1 MSERLYT
8 ITHKKTGQIV
18 ALIEAT
24 TPAQAYSRLCHED
37 YQISVTRAIDVGP
50 HIRNGGRVITR
61 IMDDFHNA
69 LGGEHNVAQA
79 REPNRNAEALKL
91 S

>member
-1 MSERLYT
+1 MTARLYT

-18 ALIEAT
+18 ALIEASS
-24 TPAQAYSRLCHED
+24 ASQAYSRLCQED
-37 YQISVTRAIDVGP
+37 YQIAVTKAIDVGP
-50 HIRNGGRVITR
+50 HIRNRGRVITG
-61 IMDDFHNA
+61 ITDDFSNA
-69 LGGEHNVAQA
+69 LGGDHNVAQA

>member
-1 MSERLYT
+1 MTARLYT

-18 ALIEAT
+18 ALIEAS
-24 TPAQAYSRLCHED
+24 TPAQAYSRLCQED

-50 HIRNGGRVITR
+50 HIRGGGRVITG
-61 IMDDFHNA
+61 IMEDFHNA
-69 LGGEHNVAQA
+69 IGGEHNVIEV
-79 REPNRNAEALKL
+79 REPNRNAEASEL